1 MWSVLFSSE
10 LQIRSPHHNV
20 SVLLQQ
26 MEDLQNKRTINWLY
40 MSEKLTN
47 ERLELGRILLS
58 RLDQI
63 ERDTGVFLIKPYVT
77 LASKKYK
84 LEIFCVLSNLVFT
97 ESFLQHRTFSSN
109 VFWIILQ
116 KCCRINTPFFE
127 ISKEHEL
134 IQITIAADL
143 VNTFFLISNIT
154 KKIQVI
160 V

>member
-1 MWSVLFSSE
+1 
-10 LQIRSPHHNV
+10 
-20 SVLLQQ
+20 

-97 ESFLQHRTFSSN
+97 ESFL
-109 VFWIILQ
+109 
-116 KCCRINTPFFE
+116 
-127 ISKEHEL
+127 
-134 IQITIAADL
+134 
-143 VNTFFLISNIT
+143 
-154 KKIQVI
+154 
-160 V
+160 